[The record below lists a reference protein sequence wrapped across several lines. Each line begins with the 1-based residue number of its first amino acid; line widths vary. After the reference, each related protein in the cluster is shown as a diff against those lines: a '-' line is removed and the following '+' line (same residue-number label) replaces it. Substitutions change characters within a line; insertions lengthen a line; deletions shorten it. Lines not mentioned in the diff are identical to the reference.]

1 MRNETIMKTCL
12 KMKSGL
18 TEMIELIT
26 TALPMTYRMH
36 TWICINALSLVQIA
50 ILAKRSRASFLGVR
64 EGRQLLDVRAACNQ
78 LDVAL

>member
-26 TALPMTYRMH
+26 TALRMTYRMH
-36 TWICINALSLVQIA
+36 TQNLCVVLNAM
-50 ILAKRSRASFLGVR
+50 LA
-64 EGRQLLDVRAACNQ
+64 LDQ
-78 LDVAL
+78 SH